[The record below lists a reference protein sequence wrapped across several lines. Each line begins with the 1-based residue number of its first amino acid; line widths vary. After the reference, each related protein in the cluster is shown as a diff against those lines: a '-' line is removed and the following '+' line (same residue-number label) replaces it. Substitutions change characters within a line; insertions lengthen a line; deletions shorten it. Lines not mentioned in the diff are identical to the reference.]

1 MNQEIYT
8 MSGFTDPDEIKVSAE
23 LAVQGCLESF
33 EYQVVGTETLD
44 EIIVLAREDWEAD
57 AAWREMQRRHEGRPN
72 DDRLA
77 VDFLR
82 HQRTGYDWHLQEIQ
96 NSLIEVEPPVD
107 EDGDDPLEEFFDDLK
122 NSAHQEVRE
131 KTLAVILDR
140 HPELAA
146 AVGHRRKSNYTMSGG
161 QLFHVGQQRY

>member
-1 MNQEIYT
+1 MNHDIDT
-8 MSGFTDPDEIKVSAE
+8 IKALAE
-23 LAVQGCLESF
+23 SAVQECLESF
-33 EYQVVGTETLD
+33 KYQVFGDETLD
-44 EIIVLAREDWEAD
+44 EIITLAREDWEAD
-57 AAWREMQRRHEGRPN
+57 AAWRETQSRYGGRRRYGGRPN
-72 DDRLA
+72 DDWLA

-96 NSLIEVEPPVD
+96 SSLIEVEPPFD

-146 AVGHRRKSNYTMSGG
+146 AVGHRRNSNYTMSGG
-161 QLFHVGQQRY
+161 QLFHVGQPRY